1 MSSSLSLIFVWLD
14 KRVGNLP
21 GGNEKL
27 KGKFRK
33 ILTPIRQFDKPTSC
47 FDHIE
52 LSLKDKRVILL
63 TSNAFADEI
72 FLKKIASLPNVNH
85 IYVYDQ
91 QGNNYQMDDTNL
103 NQKMGFKR
111 VIQFDERL
119 YEQLILDLI
128 TIYSNESDRLE
139 TGRDAKDLLESA
151 MKLLDTIDDKD
162 QDFQQIE
169 KNLKSRIMHL

>member
-1 MSSSLSLIFVWLD
+1 MASLSLIFVWLD

-47 FDHIE
+47 YDHIE
-52 LSLKDKRVILL
+52 LSLKDKRVVFL
-63 TSNAFADEI
+63 TSDAFADEF

-91 QGNNYQMDDTNL
+91 QGNDYQMDDINL
-103 NQKMGFKR
+103 NQKMGTKR

-128 TIYSNESDRLE
+128 TIYSNESERLG
-139 TGRDAKDLLESA
+139 TGRDARELLETA
-151 MKLLDTIDDKD
+151 IKLLDTIDDKD
-162 QDFQQIE
+162 QDLQQME
-169 KNLKSRIMHL
+169 RNLKSRLMHV